1 MSARSGR
8 SAYFREI
15 LPRLLSFLFLYIDQ
29 QLLGSEQ
36 QSETRKLFLLL
47 LLLLLLLLSRTIFVS
62 EQLRQL
68 KKYDIRTIG

>member
-47 LLLLLLLLSRTIFVS
+47 LLLLLLLSRTIFVS